1 MMKYVLIALTTLLLL
16 ISSQTYARVYK
27 CTLAD
32 GSVIFSDKVCASDAE
47 RYEINEAY
55 KPDPTNLYKPKV
67 QTYTEQST
75 TPKSNKSY
83 GQKHIEGSSTPA
95 EQGMTSYR
103 CTSSGGKI
111 YYSTSGCGSS
121 NGPVLTPNGIGITLN
136 KPFQDKQE
144 SASGAEACAW
154 AKSRASKGGLSSTER
169 RSARKLRDS
178 VCR

>member
-1 MMKYVLIALTTLLLL
+1 MKYVLIALTTILFL

-32 GSVIFSDKVCASDAE
+32 GSVIFSDKVCASNAQ
-47 RYEINEAY
+47 RYEVNEAY
-55 KPDPTNLYKPKV
+55 KPDPTSLYIPKAEI
-67 QTYTEQST
+67 YTEQSA
-75 TPKSNKSY
+75 PKSNTTYSHKRVESPTA
-83 GQKHIEGSSTPA
+83 GA

-144 SASGAEACAW
+144 SASSAEACAW